1 MKARV
6 VIVGGGVMGVAI
18 AWHAARRFDS
28 IDEPV
33 VLLEKKTLGAG
44 SSGRSGAILRQHY
57 SDRVVAA
64 MARDSL
70 RVYAGL
76 EAQTGRAIGFQR
88 MGVITLAGPDRPD
101 DIELVRKNVAMQQE
115 IGIDTRLVDAAEI
128 RWLARKIVVR
138 DGTVGAY
145 EPGGGGVDPLRTV
158 EAFAALARESGA
170 SVRSGTRVTGFDV
183 RAGRV
188 RAVHTDSG
196 RIEAEQVVLATGPWS
211 RALCTSLG
219 IDLPLQVL
227 RPEQHFVAPPP
238 PIAGATRTESDTARS
253 ADLFEE
259 RFEALR
265 LPPPAHP
272 VLLDLE
278 HGFYTR
284 CESHAARTRI
294 GKMDY
299 HGDDVIEDPDA
310 LDESVSDD
318 FRRWA
323 RAQLEARLPVY
334 HDRPDVGHT
343 VGMYTVSPD
352 AQALIGP
359 VRGIEGLFLVTGF
372 SGHGFKLAPSVGEG
386 VAQML
391 RGEPVSAFDVD
402 FFAPERFERARPREA
417 RAFGL

>member
-1 MKARV
+1 MKVRV
-6 VIVGGGVMGVAI
+6 VIVGGGVMGVSI
-18 AWHAARRFDS
+18 AWHAARRFDP

-33 VLLEKKTLGAG
+33 VLLEKTTLGAG

-70 RVYAGL
+70 RVYAGF
-76 EAQTGRAIGFQR
+76 EAQTARSIGFQR
-88 MGVITLAGPDRPD
+88 MGVITLAGADRPA
-101 DIELVRKNVAMQQE
+101 DIELVRKNVVMQQE
-115 IGIDTRLVDAAEI
+115 IGIDTRLVDAAQI
-128 RWLARKIVVR
+128 RALAPGITVR
-138 DGTVGAY
+138 EGTVGAY

-170 SVRSGTRVTGFDV
+170 SVRPGTRVTRIDV
-183 RAGRV
+183 RGGRV
-188 RAVHTDSG
+188 RGVDTDHG
-196 RIEAEQVVLATGPWS
+196 YLEAEQVVVASGPWS
-211 RALCTSLG
+211 RALCASL
-219 IDLPLQVL
+219 DLELPLQVL
-227 RPEQHFVAPPP
+227 RPEQHFVTLPPSP
-238 PIAGATRTESDTARS
+238 ALAMQPEATARAS
-253 ADLFEE
+253 DLFED
-259 RFEALR
+259 RFAPQR
-265 LPPPAHP
+265 LPPAAHP

-284 CESHAARTRI
+284 CEGHAARTRV

-299 HGDDVIEDPDA
+299 HGDHVIEDPDA
-310 LDESVSDD
+310 LDEHVGDE

-323 RAQLEARLPVY
+323 RAKLESRLPVY
-334 HDRPDVGHT
+334 RDQRDAGDT

-359 VRGIEGLFLVTGF
+359 VQGIEGLFLVTGF

-386 VAQML
+386 VTQML
-391 RGEPVSAFDVD
+391 RGEPVSAFDVE
-402 FFAPERFERARPREA
+402 FFAPDRFASAEKREL